1 MAKSKQP
8 PLAIVDVD
16 GQAEGK
22 RKRMNSANLFA
33 LAYDRIEELIVN
45 CTLRPGSFLS
55 IQDVQ
60 DASGFS
66 RTPVHQAVSRLA
78 QDTLIIIRP
87 RHGLQIAPI
96 DLARDRMLLM
106 LRRDMERFVLRL
118 ACERA
123 GAAERHQMLHVA
135 RAMRER
141 RASMTIDEFN
151 VLDHRTDML
160 IQAASKEPFLEN
172 TLRPLHTVFRRIG
185 FLHQKF
191 IAGEVSLQRSIDG
204 HIAVLDAVANRRT
217 DDAIK
222 ASDDLMSFVDA
233 MFDEMELQIDP
244 TLLDCSV
251 QPLF

>member
-1 MAKSKQP
+1 MAKSK
-8 PLAIVDVD
+8 LAQAVLVDESGLV
-16 GQAEGK
+16 EGK

-45 CTLRPGSFLS
+45 CTLRPGAFLS

-78 QDTLIIIRP
+78 QDTLIVIRP

-96 DLARDRMLLM
+96 DLARDRLLLQ

-123 GAAERHQMLHVA
+123 SSAERHRMLYLT
-135 RAMRER
+135 RALRER
-141 RASMTIDEFN
+141 RADLSIDEFN
-151 VLDHRTDML
+151 LIDQRIDFL
-160 IQAASKEPFLEN
+160 IQSASKEPFLEN

-185 FLHQKF
+185 FLHHKF
-191 IAGEVSLQRSIDG
+191 IAGASTLQRSIDG
-204 HIAVLDAVANRRT
+204 HMAVLDAVANRRT
-217 DDAIK
+217 DDAVK
-222 ASDDLMSFVDA
+222 ASDELMNFVDA

-244 TLLDCSV
+244 AQLDCSI
-251 QPLF
+251 QPLL